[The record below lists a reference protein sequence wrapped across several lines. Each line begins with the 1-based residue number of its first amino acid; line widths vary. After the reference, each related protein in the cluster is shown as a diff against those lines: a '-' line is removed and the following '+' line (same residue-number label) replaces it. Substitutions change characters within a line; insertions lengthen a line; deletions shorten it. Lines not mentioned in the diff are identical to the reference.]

1 MKALICFGLDI
12 RSSENRDKLQLIMH
26 ELPALWPNLLEILNL
41 EKSKFLPR
49 DVSEIVLGL
58 IRIRRETF
66 RNAAQRQDE
75 EYDPWPCIGEEHPT
89 QFYPNWNIFRYP
101 KKYDV
106 SKTVD
111 SDFCDKV
118 RI

>member
-1 MKALICFGLDI
+1 M
-12 RSSENRDKLQLIMH
+12 
-26 ELPALWPNLLEILNL
+26 WPNLLEILNL
-41 EKSKFLPR
+41 EKSKFLPH
-49 DVSEIVLGL
+49 DVSEIVLIL
-58 IRIRRETF
+58 IRIRRDTF
-66 RNAAQRQDE
+66 RNAAERQDE
-75 EYDPWPCIGEEHPT
+75 EYIPWTSIGEEHPT

-106 SKTVD
+106 SRTVD